1 MFDFMFGG
9 KRKLERIRERVE
21 QRMREAG
28 FDDMDSKLR
37 VKQLGKIQLMGT
49 PEGAIVT
56 IVETVIKMQKRMVLL
71 GQILSSIENHRR
83 SLGSDPQ
90 EFSKIL
96 KVAQGPEAGNSV
108 GMYVY
113 YRLNIEHPGRV
124 SVDQC
129 MNSVGQSAMEISAE

>member
-9 KRKLERIRERVE
+9 KRKLELIRELIE
-21 QRMREAG
+21 QRMREEG
-28 FDDMDSKLR
+28 FDDMDSRLR
-37 VKQLGKIQLMGT
+37 VKQLGKLQLMGT

-56 IVETVIKMQKRMVLL
+56 IVETVMKLQKQGALL
-71 GQILSSIENHRR
+71 GQILSSIENHRK

-90 EFSKIL
+90 EFAEIL
-96 KVAQGPEAGNSV
+96 EVAQGPQAGNSV

-129 MNSVGQSAMEISAE
+129 MSALDQSAMEISSW